1 MTCLFNCGIFL
12 ASKLIVMEKERTLE
26 MLSNL
31 TALQAEAMVN
41 GVHAFEINARHWK
54 ADPDAGDEPDEL
66 GITGHIFLRG
76 DDTEEDYMALGF
88 YESQP
93 QADWVRTYNNIKA
106 FISCFC

>member
-1 MTCLFNCGIFL
+1 
-12 ASKLIVMEKERTLE
+12 MEKERTLE

-31 TALQAEAMVN
+31 TALQAES
-41 GVHAFEINARHWK
+41 
-54 ADPDAGDEPDEL
+54 DPDLGDEPDEL

-76 DDTEEDYMALGF
+76 DDTEGDYMSFGF
-88 YESQP
+88 YESQS

>member
-1 MTCLFNCGIFL
+1 
-12 ASKLIVMEKERTLE
+12 MEKERTLE

-41 GVHAFEINARHWK
+41 GVHAFEINPRNWK
-54 ADPDAGDEPDEL
+54 AERDRGDEPDEL

-76 DDTEEDYMALGF
+76 DDTDGDYLPFGF
-88 YESQP
+88 YEIQS

>member
-12 ASKLIVMEKERTLE
+12 ASKSIIMEKERTLE

-41 GVHAFEINARHWK
+41 GVKVFEVAARYCK
-54 ADPDAGDEPDEL
+54 SDPDLGDEPDEL

-76 DDTEEDYMALGF
+76 DDTEGDYMSFGF
-88 YESQP
+88 YESQS

>member
-1 MTCLFNCGIFL
+1 
-12 ASKLIVMEKERTLE
+12 MEKERTLE

-41 GVHAFEINARHWK
+41 GVKAFEVTARYLR

-66 GITGHIFLRG
+66 SIYGHIFLRG
-76 DDTEEDYMALGF
+76 DDTDEDYMSFGF
-88 YESQP
+88 YESQS